1 MVTYHEHIVKR
12 AKTGK
17 DFAISMISPFAF
29 AFCAYILSGLFAT
42 VLRFFSFLIPAV
54 WVGAIYA
61 SYKTVASRNVE
72 FEYLL
77 VDSDL
82 DIDRITNKIRRKRV
96 ISVYRKEIL
105 AMAPV
110 GSKNLPEDWK
120 SLDVINA
127 ASHIDAEDAYVLIAQ
142 QEGIKKAIVFCPT
155 EKMIETISLRN
166 PRKVFND

>member
-12 AKTGK
+12 TKTGK
-17 DFAISMISPFAF
+17 DFAISVISPFVF
-29 AFCAYILSGLFAT
+29 AFCAYALSFVFAA
-42 VLRFFSFLIPAV
+42 LLPFFSFLIPAA
-54 WVGAIYA
+54 WVGAVYA
-61 SYKTVASRNVE
+61 SYKTVAGRNVE

-82 DIDRITNKIRRKRV
+82 DIDRITNKTRRKRV
-96 ISVYRKEIL
+96 VSVYRKEII

-110 GSKNLPEDWK
+110 GSKNLPEDWQ

-127 ASHIDAEDAYVLIAQ
+127 ASHMNAEDAYVLVVQ
-142 QEGIKKAIVFCPT
+142 HEGIKKAIIFCPT
-155 EKMIETISLRN
+155 EKMIETISVRN